1 MKTLQFAMLVVVG
14 GIAGVSLMMLWD
26 ELHYGVEVSTSAI
39 PDITSASSSPPN
51 ASRSIPD
58 VEPDRSMTTSA
69 TRRVTPVRIR
79 AHALR
84 LTTAGV
90 DRIPALPEPPAVAP
104 KPIVLTPPARLL
116 PENLTPAPPRPADL
130 RKVTLNA
137 GTIIPVR
144 LVDNLSIGR
153 NKPGDG
159 FVATLQQELIA
170 GNYVIAERGARVE
183 GRVLASD
190 SALVLALTRIRL
202 SDGQEVT
209 IRTDSWERRSDPLDQ
224 RPATAI
230 SIPTR
235 TDLRFR
241 LGVPV
246 SVTERAR

>member
-26 ELHYGVEVSTSAI
+26 ELHYGVEVSASAI
-39 PDITSASSSPPN
+39 PDITSASSSPPD

-58 VEPDRSMTTSA
+58 VEPGRVITPSD
-69 TRRVTPVRIR
+69 TRRVTPVGMR

-84 LTTAGV
+84 LPVA
-90 DRIPALPEPPAVAP
+90 RIPTLPEPPSVAP
-104 KPIVLTPPARLL
+104 NPTVLAPPAHLL
-116 PENLTPAPPRPADL
+116 PENLTPAPPHPTDP

-144 LVDNLSIGR
+144 LVDTLSIGR
-153 NKPGDG
+153 NKPGDP
-159 FVATLQQELIA
+159 FVAMLEQELVA

-209 IRTDSWERRSDPLDQ
+209 IRTDSWERRSDPVDQ

-230 SIPTR
+230 SMPAR
-235 TDLRFR
+235 TNLRFR

-246 SVTERAR
+246 SVTEQAR